1 MQYKISARHYDE
13 LHFNES
19 ELLSKKLFN
28 YFNCQNNLNLNILDL
43 GCGTGT
49 VLHELKKLGIVGF
62 MQGIDLSEEMISEAK
77 RKDSTID
84 FKTSDVLQFDT
95 SYKSFFDLVLSTHN
109 VINYIHPKKLNSFFK
124 RISLA
129 LNSKGLAYVDFD
141 CEYDFI
147 SLWPNYV
154 QTDKGEGWEVC
165 RSNYY
170 DSQSGKGTEK
180 QDWKIT
186 TEENNSVMFTETHTL
201 YPITPSSIVE
211 VAKSS
216 DLRLIEF
223 IDPNTFKKRSEN
235 IDREI
240 MLAGVFRKV

>member
-95 SYKSFFDLVLSTHN
+95 SYKSFF
-109 VINYIHPKKLNSFFK
+109 
-124 RISLA
+124 
-129 LNSKGLAYVDFD
+129 
-141 CEYDFI
+141 
-147 SLWPNYV
+147 
-154 QTDKGEGWEVC
+154 
-165 RSNYY
+165 
-170 DSQSGKGTEK
+170 
-180 QDWKIT
+180 
-186 TEENNSVMFTETHTL
+186 
-201 YPITPSSIVE
+201 
-211 VAKSS
+211 
-216 DLRLIEF
+216 
-223 IDPNTFKKRSEN
+223 
-235 IDREI
+235 
-240 MLAGVFRKV
+240 